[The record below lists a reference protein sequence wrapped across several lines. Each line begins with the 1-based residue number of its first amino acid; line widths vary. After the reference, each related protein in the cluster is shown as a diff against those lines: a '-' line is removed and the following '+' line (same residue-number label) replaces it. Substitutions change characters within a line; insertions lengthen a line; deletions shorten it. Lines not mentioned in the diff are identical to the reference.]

1 MKIPKWLDGN
11 VGPTVALWL
20 LAFVWGAL
28 GAIPEE
34 AAQRAVVA
42 ANFALPLIVA
52 SWVMADARKR
62 GRALPYDFDN
72 LLFFA
77 WPLILPV
84 YLLQTRKLRIF
95 LTLLFFIGVC
105 LFAWAG
111 AFLIV
116 LVNDVEME

>member
-1 MKIPKWLDGN
+1 MPKWLEGN
-11 VGPTVALWL
+11 LGPTVALWL
-20 LAFVWGAL
+20 LAFVWGGLSAV
-28 GAIPEE
+28 PEE
-34 AAQRAVVA
+34 AGRRAGVP
-42 ANFALPLIVA
+42 ANFALSLIIA

-77 WPLILPV
+77 WPVILPI
-84 YLLQTRKLRIF
+84 YLLQTRKLRIL

-111 AFLIV
+111 AFLV
-116 LVNDVEME
+116 ALLSDVEMD